1 MGLIVKKDGDERDYI
16 DGIEIIER
24 TDTPDDLPEVEVDL
38 VDGRSAEDI
47 AAAGDGDEPKDAEAA
62 DGADGD
68 WYEALSD
75 GGDVDGDGEGA
86 GDGGS
91 SDDGDGDVPAAQGH
105 PSVPRRPLIIAGIAA
120 AIVIAGILGY
130 FIGSGGF
137 APSAVSSAVLAE
149 DELGDTVASYTFGG
163 ARHDVSAQEA
173 IESEFSLEAIQNED
187 GTYPTPSAETVISYV
202 RNTILLDEAEARGIE
217 VTDDDLE
224 ALAQSMLQTTDFTAI
239 ADQYGVTE
247 DQARQILRESAM
259 IQKLQE
265 QIVPGYT
272 TLTGPSEPTS
282 PENGDTQAS
291 SPEYA
296 QYILDLAGDAW
307 DAEAGTWSESDN
319 SYSVALGDI
328 DLASGSATY
337 EQAITAYYVAYQNFL
352 TEATDLSNAW
362 AEFTNGLYAEA
373 DVTLYGVYA

>member
-1 MGLIVKKDGDERDYI
+1 M
-16 DGIEIIER
+16 
-24 TDTPDDLPEVEVDL
+24 
-38 VDGRSAEDI
+38 
-47 AAAGDGDEPKDAEAA
+47 
-62 DGADGD
+62 
-68 WYEALSD
+68 
-75 GGDVDGDGEGA
+75 
-86 GDGGS
+86 
-91 SDDGDGDVPAAQGH
+91 
-105 PSVPRRPLIIAGIAA
+105 PRRPLIIAGIAA

-137 APSAVSSAVLAE
+137 APSAVTSAVLAE

-163 ARHDVSAQEA
+163 ARHDVSAREA

>member
-62 DGADGD
+62 DDADGD

-75 GGDVDGDGEGA
+75 GGDVDEDGEGA

-137 APSAVSSAVLAE
+137 SPSAVTSAVLAE